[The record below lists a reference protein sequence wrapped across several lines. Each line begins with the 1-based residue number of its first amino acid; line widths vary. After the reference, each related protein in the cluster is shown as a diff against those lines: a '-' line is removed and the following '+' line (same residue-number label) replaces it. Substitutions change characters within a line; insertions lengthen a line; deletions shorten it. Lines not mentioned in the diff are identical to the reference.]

1 MIVTDRLVLRPVVDA
16 DRDAIAALNAHPKV
30 GEWLGPARDR
40 AESDAFV
47 DRVRA
52 HQAEHGFGFWAV
64 ERRSDGRVIGM
75 TGLWWV
81 PPELAMPKA
90 VEIGWRF
97 HPEAWGQG
105 YATEAAKAA
114 LAYGFETL
122 ELTEV
127 IAFTAR
133 TNLASQSVMRRIG
146 MRHDPAR
153 DFDHPGLAGDHPLRP
168 HVTYVAR
175 PDPGTPPSGRRSERA
190 APASGE

>member
-1 MIVTDRLVLRPVVDA
+1 MISTDRLILRPAVDA
-16 DRDAIAALNAHPKV
+16 DRDAIAAMNGDARV
-30 GEWLGPARDR
+30 GAWLGGVRGR

-47 DRVRA
+47 DRVQA
-52 HQAEHGFGFWAV
+52 HQAEHGFGFWVV
-64 ERRSDGRVIGM
+64 ERQADARVVGM

-81 PPELAMPKA
+81 PPEMAMPNA

-122 ELTEV
+122 RLPEI

-146 MRHDPAR
+146 MSHDPAR
-153 DFDHPGLAGDHPLRP
+153 DFDHPGVAESDPLRA
-168 HVTYVAR
+168 HVVFVAR
-175 PDPGTPPSGRRSERA
+175 A
-190 APASGE
+190 